1 VRNALAVVAKIRLI
15 IALSTFLIAAVF
27 PAIGA
32 SPAMGAVKLTVAGAV
47 HKTFNY
53 AHSACLVDDHCFK
66 YGVSNCNR
74 FSLHVVACR
83 AVNYED
89 TGGTCSR
96 LVRVAAVPSA
106 GGYRVR
112 ITGFGAWSCA

>member
-1 VRNALAVVAKIRLI
+1 VSKQLGLVGRLRLI
-15 IALSTFLIAAVF
+15 VALSSFLVAAAF
-27 PAIGA
+27 PAFGA
-32 SPAMGAVKLTVAGAV
+32 SPAMGAVKLKVAAAA

-53 AHSACLVDDHCFK
+53 AHSACLVDAHCFK

-89 TGGTCSR
+89 TGPICSR
-96 LVRVAAVPSA
+96 LVRVAAVPTAS
-106 GGYRVR
+106 GYKVR
-112 ITGFGAWSCA
+112 ITGFGQWTCA